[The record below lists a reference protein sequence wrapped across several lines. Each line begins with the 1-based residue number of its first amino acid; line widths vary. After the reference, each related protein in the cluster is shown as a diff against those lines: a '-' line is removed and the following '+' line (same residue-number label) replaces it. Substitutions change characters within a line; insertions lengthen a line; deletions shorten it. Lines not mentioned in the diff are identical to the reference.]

1 MADSLLFA
9 GAASIEI
16 TPPVGAF
23 LAGYPHARR
32 DSTGVH
38 DPLLS
43 CALYLRR
50 EDQQALIIA
59 NDVIYVSKASVIRCR
74 ERIARATSVPGANI
88 LISATHTHSGPK
100 TLDPIATS
108 GDEAVPRT
116 DEAYVRFLEDRIV
129 EIAGR
134 AVAHMRPAEAGLAT
148 ADATG
153 VGTNRR
159 DVNGAR
165 DLEVPV
171 LVVRDAELHQPLAA
185 MLVCSMHP
193 TVLHEDST
201 LISGDFPSM
210 ARQQLQRDLL
220 GTDCVILHHTG
231 PAGNQS
237 PRHVTRGNTFAE
249 AQRLGAILAD
259 AAAKVIPS
267 ISYSRDREVRCRS
280 IVATLELRSFPTES
294 DAEQKLARAKERL
307 EHLRRADAPRT
318 QIRTAEVDS
327 FGAEETLTLARASR
341 RGLLQQAAAAASPA
355 EIQRISLG
363 DWTFIAWPGE
373 MFVEFALQVKAKHPN
388 TFLIS
393 YANGELQGYLVTREA
408 ADEGGYESQNAIFKS
423 PESGELLVQK
433 TLELLS

>member
-1 MADSLLFA
+1 
-9 GAASIEI
+9 
-16 TPPVGAF
+16 V
-23 LAGYPHARR
+23 RR
-32 DSTGVH
+32 NSTGVH

-43 CALYLRR
+43 CALYLRS
-50 EDQQALIIA
+50 DQEQALIIA
-59 NDVIYVSKASVIRCR
+59 NDVIYVSKASVTRCR
-74 ERIARATSVPGANI
+74 KEIAHRTGVPAENI

-108 GDEAVPRT
+108 GDEAVPPT
-116 DEAYVRFLEDRIV
+116 DEAYVKFLEERIV
-129 EIAGR
+129 EVAER
-134 AVAHMRPAEAGLAT
+134 AVAHLRPAEAGLAV

-153 VGTNRR
+153 LGTNRR
-159 DVNGAR
+159 DVNGAK

-171 LVVRDAELHQPLAA
+171 LVVRDASSHKPIGAV
-185 MLVCSMHP
+185 LVCSMHP

-201 LISGDFPSM
+201 LISGDFPAM
-210 ARQQLQRDLL
+210 ARQQLQRDVL
-220 GTDCVILHHTG
+220 GADCVVLYHTG

-237 PRHVTRGNTFAE
+237 PRHVTRGNTFEE
-249 AQRLGAILAD
+249 AKRLGSILFNT
-259 AAAKVIPS
+259 AAKAIPT
-267 ISYSRDREVRCRS
+267 IDYARDRMLRCRS
-280 IVATLELRSFPTES
+280 TSALLPLRSFPSES
-294 DAEQKLARAKERL
+294 DARSKLTQARNRL
-307 EHLRRADAPRT
+307 DQLRQSNASRT
-318 QIRTAEVDS
+318 QIRTAEVDW
-327 FGAEETLTLARASR
+327 FGAEETLTLAKASR
-341 RGLLQQAAAAASPA
+341 RGLLQQAADAASPA

-408 ADEGGYESQNAIFKS
+408 ALEGGYESQNAIFQS